1 VTDPRPGDDRELA
14 AEAERFRALTD
25 HAQDAIVE
33 VARDA
38 GLLYV
43 GPRFT
48 QLFGWSASEIL
59 GKSVLELVHPDERA
73 AVEAVRAQA
82 MAEER
87 PVQLVFR
94 LAQRASGWRW
104 VEVAGRPY
112 RTPNG
117 EPRAVLVLRD
127 ATEKVEMAQALR
139 EQLHA
144 EQRIAA
150 LSRRFLA
157 LDFDGFEAGIREG
170 LQAAAELVGADR
182 AQLFAYPAG
191 SSRFGGVFE
200 WHAEGVPGREA
211 VGSVE
216 DATQTYVWSRGLL
229 EAGGPIRV
237 SRVADLPPAAD
248 PERRSFER
256 SGVRS
261 YLAIPVM
268 RDERVVGFLDV
279 FCHRHAKTWSD
290 QDVSRLGLFAEVFS
304 TALRRLHAEEARA
317 VTDERFRRLTE
328 RARDAICELTAEG
341 RIVYASPSF
350 VNLFGFSLRELEG
363 VDLRSLVHPD
373 DRPATDRL
381 GAPQPPGA
389 PSQGVTFRARH
400 RDGGW
405 RWVEASVSAFDQPD
419 GESRIALVIRDVG
432 ERELRRQ
439 ELVRQL
445 EAEKIIAAISRE
457 LLGATGPAIDAAIRH
472 ALGLAA
478 RLSGADRCYLVAIGE
493 NNKPDLHYF
502 DWNAPGI
509 DPYPVRLNAAQARSQ
524 KWAFRRLVVGEPVLV
539 PRVSELP
546 EEAREARESLLS
558 GGVRSYLGVPV
569 RVGERLV
576 GLLGLH
582 CLRSEKH
589 WSPHEI
595 TWLRVVAD
603 LFTSALERMRS
614 DVALR
619 ESEERFRAL
628 AEHAKDPICE
638 FDENGRIL
646 YASPSFTELMGY
658 SREELAHVGFSEF
671 VHPADQPALIRQ
683 YAESSPGAVA
693 GAATYR
699 ARHRDG
705 RWISIEATAR
715 MFASADGHK
724 RVVAVL
730 RDVTERQRSQQAL
743 RHQLDLETRIAEL
756 SRRFLALPAEAV
768 DREIQRSLGDLAPV
782 AGADHI
788 WMLAFGERGQP
799 LAGAFE
805 WCGPGIEPQPQIFS
819 QYKHTAYT
827 WSEERLAR
835 GEVVQVQRVADL
847 PPEAA
852 PERADFERRGVKSL
866 LCIALH
872 SARRTVGYLTF
883 ESHHGE
889 RSWSVE
895 TITPLRL
902 VGEIFVGA
910 LRRKQAEE
918 SLAESQ
924 RRLLQAQKMEA
935 VGTLAGGIAHD
946 FNNQLTVMLGNAR
959 FLLGEVAG
967 NSELCDAVT
976 DLKRAAEHCAQLTR
990 SLLAFS
996 RRSNVSIG
1004 SIDVANAIAEVEDLL
1019 RPLLPS
1025 SIRFEVDVPEGVDR
1039 VGADPTQLQQVIVN
1053 LAVNARDAMPDGGRI
1068 LVSARNRRLDAALAE
1083 RLSAPRPG
1091 AYVEIAVA
1099 DTGVGIDA
1107 AIRSRIF
1114 EPFFTTKAQGKGT
1127 GLGLATVYGIVQ
1139 QSAGAISVESEPGR
1153 GATFRVWLP
1162 SSGTPSEAEERSDPR
1177 AHEFGRECVLL
1188 VEDEDAVRRWMSRTL
1203 RERGYSVIEAHDGAS
1218 ALAVAEARGAEID
1231 LLATDVDMPR
1241 LSGIELARHLSV
1253 RRPGLRVL
1261 FFSGSSQER
1270 LEGPDSCVE
1279 GSRFLQKPFSS
1290 EALLGALRSLIKTA
1304 A

>member
-1 VTDPRPGDDRELA
+1 MTEGEMP
-14 AEAERFRALTD
+14 ER
-25 HAQDAIVE
+25 
-33 VARDA
+33 
-38 GLLYV
+38 
-43 GPRFT
+43 
-48 QLFGWSASEIL
+48 S
-59 GKSVLELVHPDERA
+59 
-73 AVEAVRAQA
+73 
-82 MAEER
+82 
-87 PVQLVFR
+87 
-94 LAQRASGWRW
+94 
-104 VEVAGRPY
+104 
-112 RTPNG
+112 
-117 EPRAVLVLRD
+117 
-127 ATEKVEMAQALR
+127 
-139 EQLHA
+139 
-144 EQRIAA
+144 IAA

-157 LDFDGFEAGIREG
+157 LGAEGFEAGIREG
-170 LQAAAELVGADR
+170 LQAAAEIVGADR
-182 AQLFAYPAG
+182 AQLFAYPPG
-191 SSRFGGVFE
+191 TSRFGGIFE
-200 WHAEGVPGREA
+200 WRAEGIPGRKD
-211 VGSVE
+211 VGSVDE
-216 DATQTYVWSRGLL
+216 ATLDYAWSREAL
-229 EAGGPIRV
+229 EQGRPIRV
-237 SRVADLPPAAD
+237 SRVSELPLAAA

-256 SGVRS
+256 AGIRS
-261 YLAIPVM
+261 YLAIPVK
-268 RDERVVGFLDV
+268 RDDRTVGFLDV
-279 FCHRHAKTWSD
+279 FCHRAAKTWSD
-290 QDVSRLGLFAEVFS
+290 QDVSRLELFAEVFS

-341 RIVYASPSF
+341 HILYASPSF

-363 VDLRSLVHPD
+363 VDLRSFVHPE
-373 DRPATDRL
+373 DRAATEQL
-381 GAPQPPGA
+381 GAPHAHGA
-389 PSQGVTFRARH
+389 PTQGVTFRARH
-400 RDGGW
+400 RDGEW

-419 GESRIALVIRDVG
+419 GESRTALVIRDVSD
-432 ERELRRQ
+432 RELRRQ

-457 LLGATGPAIDAAIRH
+457 LLGVTGPAIDAAIRH

-478 RLSGADRCYLVAIGE
+478 GLSGADRCYLVAIGE
-493 NNKPDLHYF
+493 ASAPGLRYF
-502 DWNAPGI
+502 DWSAPGI
-509 DPYPVRLNAAQARSQ
+509 PVNPARLTSEQARTQ
-524 KWAFRRLVVGEPVLV
+524 KWAFRPLVRGEPVHV
-539 PRVSELP
+539 PRVSALP
-546 EEAREARESLLS
+546 EEAREARESLLA

-569 RVGERLV
+569 RIGERLV

-582 CLRSEKH
+582 CLRNEKH

-595 TWLRVVAD
+595 TWLGVVAD
-603 LFTSALERMRS
+603 LFTSALRRMRS

-638 FDENGRIL
+638 FSDDGKFL
-646 YASPSFTELMGY
+646 YASPSFTELLGY
-658 SREELAHVGFSEF
+658 TREDLAQMNFSEF
-671 VHPADQPALIRQ
+671 VHPDDQAALSQ
-683 YAESSPGAVA
+683 TYANSEPGEFA
-693 GAATYR
+693 GALTYR
-699 ARHRDG
+699 ARHRSG
-705 RWISIEATAR
+705 EWVAIEATAR
-715 MFASADGHK
+715 MFASAGGAR

-730 RDVTERQRSQQAL
+730 RDVTERQRSQAAL

-756 SRRFLALPAEAV
+756 SRRFLALPADAV
-768 DREIQRSLGDLAPV
+768 DREIQRSLGDLAAV

-788 WMLAFGERGQP
+788 WMLAFGNRAQP
-799 LAGAFE
+799 LANAFE
-805 WCGPGIEPQPQIFS
+805 WCAPGVEPQPQIFDPQRQTS
-819 QYKHTAYT
+819 FT
-827 WSEERLAR
+827 WAFELLAR
-835 GEVVQVQRVADL
+835 GEVIQVRRAADF

-852 PERADFERRGVKSL
+852 AERADFEQRGVVSL

-872 SARRTVGYLTF
+872 SGRRTVGYLTF
-883 ESHHGE
+883 ESLHAE

-910 LRRKQAEE
+910 LRRKRAEE

-959 FLLGEVAG
+959 FLLSEVAG
-967 NSELCDAVT
+967 NPELSDAVT

-996 RRSNVSIG
+996 RRSSVSIR
-1004 SIDVANAIAEVEDLL
+1004 SIDVGSAIAEVEDLL

-1025 SIRFEVDVPEGVDR
+1025 SISFDVDVQGDVDR

-1068 LVSARNRRLDAALAE
+1068 LIRARNRRLDAAQAE

-1091 AYVEIAVA
+1091 AYVEISVA
-1099 DTGVGIDA
+1099 DTGIGIDA

-1139 QSAGAISVESEPGR
+1139 QSAGAIAVDSEPGR

-1162 SSGTPSEAEERSDPR
+1162 SSGTPSEAEERADTR
-1177 AHEFGRECVLL
+1177 VAELGRECVLL
-1188 VEDEDAVRRWMSRTL
+1188 VEDEDAVRRWMARML
-1203 RERGYSVIEAHDGAS
+1203 RERGYTVLEAHDGVS
-1218 ALAVAEARGAEID
+1218 ALACAEAQGSAID
-1231 LLATDVDMPR
+1231 VLATDVDMPR

-1253 RRPGLRVL
+1253 RRPGLRVM

-1279 GSRFLQKPFSS
+1279 GSRFLQKPFSA
-1290 EALLGALRSLIKTA
+1290 EALLAGLRSLLGA

>member
-1 VTDPRPGDDRELA
+1 MDAKHGDDRTLA
-14 AEAERFRALTD
+14 AEEARFRALTE

-33 VARDA
+33 IALDA
-38 GLLYV
+38 SLLYV
-43 GPRFT
+43 SPRFT
-48 QLFGWSASEIL
+48 ELFGWRSAEIL
-59 GKSVLELVHPDERA
+59 GKHSLELVHPDDHD
-73 AVEAVRAQA
+73 AVEAIRVQA
-82 MAEER
+82 MAEDR
-87 PVQLVFR
+87 PAQIVFR
-94 LAQRASGWRW
+94 LARRDGGWRW
-104 VEVAGRPY
+104 VELAGRPY
-112 RTPNG
+112 WTVSG
-117 EPRAVLVLRD
+117 EQRAVLVLRD
-127 ATEKVEMAQALR
+127 ATEKIATAQALR

-144 EQRIAA
+144 EQRIAE

-157 LDFDGFEAGIREG
+157 LGADGFASGIREG
-170 LQAAAELVGADR
+170 LQAAAEIVGADR
-182 AQLFAYPAG
+182 AQLFAYQAG
-191 SSRFGGVFE
+191 RSRFGGIFE
-200 WHAEGVPGREA
+200 WRAEGIPGRDG
-211 VGSVE
+211 VGSFDE
-216 DATQTYVWSRGLL
+216 ALRDYQWSRDELGY
-229 EAGGPIRV
+229 GRRIRI
-237 SRVADLPPAAD
+237 SRISELPPAAE

-256 SGVRS
+256 AGVRS
-261 YLAIPVM
+261 YLAIPVK
-268 RDERVVGFLDV
+268 RGDRAVGFLDV
-279 FCHRHAKTWSD
+279 FCYRAEKLWSD
-290 QDVSRLGLFAEVFS
+290 QDVSRLELFAEVFS
-304 TALRRLHAEEARA
+304 TALRRLRAEEARA

-328 RARDAICELTAEG
+328 RARDAICELTTEG
-341 RIVYASPSF
+341 RILYASPSF

-363 VDLRSLVHPD
+363 VDLRTFVHPE
-373 DRPATDRL
+373 DRAAAERL
-381 GAPQPPGA
+381 GSLNAYAAPA
-389 PSQGVTFRARH
+389 QGVTFRARH
-400 RDGGW
+400 RDGDW

-445 EAEKIIAAISRE
+445 EAEKSIAAISRE
-457 LLGATGPAIDAAIRH
+457 LLAAAGTAIDAAIRR
-472 ALGLAA
+472 ALGMAA
-478 RLSGADRCYLVAIGE
+478 ALSGADRCYLVSIEEGSAGG
-493 NNKPDLHYF
+493 LRYF

-509 DPYPVRLNAAQARSQ
+509 DDHPIRLSSEQARKQ
-524 KWAFRRLVVGEPVLV
+524 KWAFRPLIQGEPVHV
-539 PRVSELP
+539 PRVAELP
-546 EEAREARESLLS
+546 EEAREVRESLLA
-558 GGVRSYLGVPV
+558 GGVRSYLAVPV

-614 DVALR
+614 DAALR

-638 FDENGRIL
+638 FSAAGEFL

-658 SREELAHVGFSEF
+658 TREELLRLRFSDF
-671 VHPADQPALIRQ
+671 VHPDDHSALIQ
-683 YAESSPGAVA
+683 NYSSDPSTNVA
-693 GAATYR
+693 GTSIYR

-705 RWISIEATAR
+705 SWVTIEATAR
-715 MFASADGHK
+715 LFSSAGGAR

-730 RDVTERQRSQQAL
+730 RDVTERQRSQDAL
-743 RHQLDLETRIAEL
+743 RRQLDLETRIAEL
-756 SRRFLALPAEAV
+756 SRRFLALQADTV
-768 DREIQRSLGDLAPV
+768 DGEIQRSLADLAV
-782 AGADHI
+782 VSGADRI
-788 WMLAFGERGQP
+788 WMVAIGEPGEPRP
-799 LAGAFE
+799 GAFE
-805 WCGPGIEPQPQIFS
+805 WCGPGVESQQHSFVRRQKTMFPWAFARLKSGEAIQI
-819 QYKHTAYT
+819 
-827 WSEERLAR
+827 RR
-835 GEVVQVQRVADL
+835 PGDL
-847 PPEAA
+847 PPQAA
-852 PERADFERRGVKSL
+852 AERADLEARGVESL

-872 SARRTVGYLTF
+872 SGERTVGYLIF
-883 ESHHGE
+883 EAVHAARTWPE
-889 RSWSVE
+889 E

-910 LRRKQAEE
+910 LRRKRAEQ

-959 FLLGEVAG
+959 FLQVELAG
-967 NSELCDAVT
+967 NAEQSDAVS

-996 RRSNVSIG
+996 RRSNVSIR
-1004 SIDVANAIAEVEDLL
+1004 SIDVGSAIAEVEDLL
-1019 RPLLPS
+1019 RPLMPS
-1025 SIRFEVDVPEGVDR
+1025 SIGFAVDVAHGIDR

-1068 LVSARNRRLDAALAE
+1068 VITARNRRLDAALAE

-1107 AIRSRIF
+1107 AIRPRIF
-1114 EPFFTTKAQGKGT
+1114 EPFFTTKPQGKGT

-1139 QSAGAISVESEPGR
+1139 QSAGAIAVDSETGR
-1153 GATFRVWLP
+1153 GTTFRVWLP
-1162 SSGTPSEAEERSDPR
+1162 SSGTASETEERADAR
-1177 AHEFGRECVLL
+1177 AAEVGSECVLL
-1188 VEDEDAVRRWMSRTL
+1188 VEDENAVRRWMARSL
-1203 RERGYSVIEAHDGAS
+1203 RECGYTVIEALDGVE
-1218 ALAVAEARGAEID
+1218 ALACAEAEGVAFD
-1231 LLATDVDMPR
+1231 VLATDVDMPR

-1279 GSRFLQKPFSS
+1279 GSRFLQKPFSA
-1290 EALLGALRSLIKTA
+1290 EALLGALRALLGAS
-1304 A
+1304 